1 MFLLPK
7 KKRGSIFDNS
17 PTNIHPVNVSF
28 KVTKKKK
35 MFYLGKKT
43 VKFLVEKRQSVAKEK
58 LTLTAERLMMLKTT
72 HTHTQSTGS
81 LFSNNNNKTGECSA
95 GRFTNKIHDETNN

>member
-7 KKRGSIFDNS
+7 KKRGSIFDKS

-72 HTHTQSTGS
+72 HTHT
-81 LFSNNNNKTGECSA
+81 EH
-95 GRFTNKIHDETNN
+95 RFTFFQQQQQNRGMFGGTVHQ